1 MQADGEV
8 QSPGKAWCTRQ
19 RKNRSVN
26 QEAWLKGTKTALLI
40 RFLDTLHKSTFTLMK
55 WLFNL

>member
-1 MQADGEV
+1 MKADGEV
-8 QSPGKAWCTRQ
+8 WNPGKAWCTRQ

-26 QEAWLKGTKTALLI
+26 QEAWLKGIKTVLLI
-40 RFLDTLHKSTFTLMK
+40 RFPDTLHKSTFTLMK